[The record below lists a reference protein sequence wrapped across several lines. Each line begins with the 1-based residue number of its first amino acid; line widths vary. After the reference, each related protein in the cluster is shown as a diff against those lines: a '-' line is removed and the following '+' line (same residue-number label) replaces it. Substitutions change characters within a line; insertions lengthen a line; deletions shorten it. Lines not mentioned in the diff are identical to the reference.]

1 MLQPAIRL
9 ICRTEGALA
18 PGASAPLSIHW
29 RTRLTTPSDRFM
41 RYSLGPPHCLERLGF
56 PGADFWLRRVA
67 EGGLERIIALGLP
80 RASINGARVPGCRAS
95 QPRHCA
101 VQKHCGTVLTKTP
114 GFC

>member
-18 PGASAPLSIHW
+18 PGASAPLAIHW

-41 RYSLGPPHCLERLGF
+41 RYSLGSPHCLERLGLS
-56 PGADFWLRRVA
+56 WRRLLA
-67 EGGLERIIALGLP
+67 SACRRRRAGRIIALDVR
-80 RASINGARVPGCRAS
+80 RASANGKHLAALRGLER
-95 QPRHCA
+95 RRCA
-101 VQKHCGTVLTKTP
+101 VQKRHGTVLTKTP